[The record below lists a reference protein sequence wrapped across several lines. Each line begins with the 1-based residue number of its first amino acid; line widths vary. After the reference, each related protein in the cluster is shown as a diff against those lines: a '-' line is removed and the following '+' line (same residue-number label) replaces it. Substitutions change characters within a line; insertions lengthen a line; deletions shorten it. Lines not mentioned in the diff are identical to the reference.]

1 MFAEPCWECDE
12 MQLAFAGG
20 YYKHDRRVCPRGDR
34 QFEHLMAR
42 LDDDFDTPAFLS
54 EVNPTAVRER
64 SPRTNVPAVSWGQD
78 HHGVPSDGPV
88 GGQAGQQGRR
98 DSVSPSRGRHGD
110 AGRQDLGHS
119 VNSVDRGGGQQR
131 RRQPAP
137 VPFAGWGDQGRG
149 YKRGHGDRDNDGP
162 SRHRNQHFEDRR
174 NDRGNK

>member
-1 MFAEPCWECDE
+1 
-12 MQLAFAGG
+12 
-20 YYKHDRRVCPRGDR
+20 
-34 QFEHLMAR
+34 MAR

-54 EVNPTAVRER
+54 EVNPTAARKQ
-64 SPRTNVPAVSWGQD
+64 SPRANAPAVSWGQD
-78 HHGVPSDGPV
+78 HHGVPSDGPA
-88 GGQAGQQGRR
+88 GGQAGQQGEWG
-98 DSVSPSRGRHGD
+98 SVSPSHGGNRD
-110 AGRQDLGHS
+110 DGRQDSVPS

-137 VPFAGWGDQGRG
+137 APPAGWGDQGRG